1 MIMVLWRSWCVS
13 FLTHTS
19 RFRFSKHSNSEV
31 TSLINVS
38 GDHGYYPQKALD
50 ILQEGAIITLKVF
63 SQEITWTFRVH
74 SSIIS
79 SVEWLFRN
87 VLIAIL

>member
-1 MIMVLWRSWCVS
+1 MIRVLWRSWCVP

-63 SQEITWTFRVH
+63 SVVSHVIV
-74 SSIIS
+74 IK
-79 SVEWLFRN
+79 
-87 VLIAIL
+87 VLKINLAVLYLIP